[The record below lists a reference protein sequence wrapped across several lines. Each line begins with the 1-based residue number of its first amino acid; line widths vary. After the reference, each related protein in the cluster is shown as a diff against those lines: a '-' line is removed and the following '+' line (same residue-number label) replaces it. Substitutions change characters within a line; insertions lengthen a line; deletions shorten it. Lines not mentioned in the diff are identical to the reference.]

1 MTSRQAQ
8 PAVPS
13 VERGADRR
21 PQDPTGRRGS
31 ADTTTRL
38 SALKLVNTRHRRT
51 LRIFGGKVIPLLFDA
66 FRAQATVYESPRL
79 TVVPSDR
86 DRTTFDD
93 AEALIGYRGR
103 FGYYGGVR
111 LIEALI
117 VRLHR
122 YCRDRGIDLPRR
134 NFTVE
139 YSSDIPFGVGL
150 GGSSAIITAVFLAL
164 MDFYELTDADIPK
177 PEQPTIVLETE
188 TEELGIT
195 AGPQDRVIA
204 VYGSVVVMD
213 FSEEAHARNGGRHGD
228 YQPLPPELLP
238 PLFVAWDE
246 RLSKS
251 SGTVH
256 NAMRYR
262 AAIEHDPAV
271 IEATPSGCDGT
282 QGCAGG

>member
-1 MTSRQAQ
+1 
-8 PAVPS
+8 
-13 VERGADRR
+13 
-21 PQDPTGRRGS
+21 
-31 ADTTTRL
+31 
-38 SALKLVNTRHRRT
+38 
-51 LRIFGGKVIPLLFDA
+51 
-66 FRAQATVYESPRL
+66 
-79 TVVPSDR
+79 
-86 DRTTFDD
+86 
-93 AEALIGYRGR
+93 
-103 FGYYGGVR
+103 
-111 LIEALI
+111 
-117 VRLHR
+117 
-122 YCRDRGIDLPRR
+122 
-134 NFTVE
+134 
-139 YSSDIPFGVGL
+139 
-150 GGSSAIITAVFLAL
+150 

-204 VYGSVVVMD
+204 VYGGVVVMD

-228 YQPLPPELLP
+228 YRPLPPELLP

-271 IEATPSGCDGT
+271 IEAMARKAALWWTRRWPPCAPAGATGSAPSWT
-282 QGCAGG
+282 ATSTCAGRSTTCPPTKCG